1 MSYHYM
7 ILEGFRLKSGASLH
21 RQRFWRTL
29 PSRDHCRT
37 SENSFVPEI
46 TATRQRRR
54 ISDLSRP
61 IASGILLTSLSNA
74 SSPQQLR

>member
-54 ISDLSRP
+54 ISDL
-61 IASGILLTSLSNA
+61 
-74 SSPQQLR
+74 